1 MWPYTGYRLMLV
13 FSLQKILPIT
23 CMYFYLQYM
32 SKGWD
37 GSVLPVPACTL
48 IQGEKNEY
56 SIFY

>member
-1 MWPYTGYRLMLV
+1 MLV

-37 GSVLPVPACTL
+37 GSVLPVPARTL
-48 IQGEKNEY
+48 IQGGKTNIQY
-56 SIFY
+56 FINKYINH